1 MKQSLSKQ
9 NQTKIMAAAAALK
22 KMTLEV
28 EKVTKGLENA
38 NRKGKK
44 KKAGDEDLD
53 ATAITNLV
61 FNLKNALEQLIA
73 FVGKEDNFCPK
84 IKEQEKRSRHL
95 EDQTDDLHQKS
106 LIGSFVITSKAN
118 DDLESLIT
126 PEKELKEPLVSH
138 VKTLCLTKLNVTLPE
153 EEIQSCHY
161 LPDGSI
167 KLSLANLSLNYA
179 FNKMVTEIKNP
190 GEERKKT
197 NLYFNFML
205 TRRRNGLLY
214 EVRKLKRAGD
224 IHKFWTDYNGAITVK
239 KDATSPKLKLT
250 AITTKRD
257 EFIRTYTAKEVKEE
271 FAKK

>member
-1 MKQSLSKQ
+1 MKQSFSKQ
-9 NQTKIMAAAAALK
+9 YQTKIMAAAALK

-84 IKEQEKRSRHL
+84 IKEQEKRTRHL

-138 VKTLCLTKLNVTLPE
+138 VQTLCLTKLNVTLPR

-167 KLSLANLSLNYA
+167 KLSLANLSLDSA
-179 FNKMVTEIKNP
+179 FDKMVTEIKNP

-250 AITTKRD
+250 AITNKRD
-257 EFIRTYTAKEVKEE
+257 ETLRTYTAKEVKEE

>member
-1 MKQSLSKQ
+1 M
-9 NQTKIMAAAAALK
+9 
-22 KMTLEV
+22 

-44 KKAGDEDLD
+44 DKAGDEDLD
-53 ATAITNLV
+53 NKALTSLV
-61 FNLKNALEQLIA
+61 HNLKNALEQLVA

-84 IKEQEKRSRHL
+84 IKEQEKRTRHL

-106 LIGSFVITSKAN
+106 LIGSFIITSKAN

-138 VKTLCLTKLNVTLPE
+138 VQTLCLTKLNVTLPE

-167 KLSLANLSLNYA
+167 KLKMANLSLNSA

-190 GEERKKT
+190 GAERKKI
-197 NLYFNFML
+197 NMYFNFML

-214 EVRKLKRAGD
+214 EVRKLKRSGD
-224 IHKFWTDYNGAITVK
+224 IHKFWTDYDGTITVK
-239 KDATSPKLKLT
+239 KDASATSPKLKLT

>member
-1 MKQSLSKQ
+1 MKQSSQQAIPDK
-9 NQTKIMAAAAALK
+9 TMAAAAALK
-22 KMTLEV
+22 KITSEV

-44 KKAGDEDLD
+44 NKAGDEDLD
-53 ATAITNLV
+53 NKTITSLV
-61 FNLKNALEQLIA
+61 FNLKNALEQLVA

-84 IKEQEKRSRHL
+84 IKEQEKRTRHL
-95 EDQTDDLHQKS
+95 EDQTDDIQQKS
-106 LIGSFVITSKAN
+106 LTGSFVITSKAN
-118 DDLESLIT
+118 DELESLIT

-138 VKTLCLTKLNVTLPE
+138 VQTLCLTKLNVTLPE
-153 EEIQSCHY
+153 EEIQSCYY

-167 KLSLANLSLNYA
+167 KLSLANRSLNSA

-190 GEERKKT
+190 GAERKKI
-197 NLYFNFML
+197 NLFFNFML

-214 EVRKLKRAGD
+214 EVRKLKRSGD
-224 IHKFWTDYNGAITVK
+224 IFKFWTDYDGTITVK

-250 AITTKRD
+250 AIGNKRD
-257 EFIRTYTAKEVKEE
+257 DFMRTYTCKEVKEE

>member
-1 MKQSLSKQ
+1 MKQSFSKQ
-9 NQTKIMAAAAALK
+9 YQTKIMAAAALK

-84 IKEQEKRSRHL
+84 IKEQEKRTRHL

-106 LIGSFVITSKAN
+106 LIGSFVITSKSN
-118 DDLESLIT
+118 DDVESLIT

-138 VKTLCLTKLNVTLPE
+138 VQTLCLTKLNVTLPE
-153 EEIQSCHY
+153 EEIRSCHY

-167 KLSLANLSLNYA
+167 KLSLANLSLNSA
-179 FNKMVTEIKNP
+179 FSKMITEIKNP
-190 GEERKKT
+190 GTERKKT

-214 EVRKLKRAGD
+214 EVRKLKRSGD
-224 IHKFWTDYNGAITVK
+224 IFKFWTDYDGTITVK
-239 KDATSPKLKLT
+239 KDALSPKLRLT
-250 AITTKRD
+250 AITSKRD
-257 EFIRTYTAKEVKEE
+257 EFMRTYTSKEVKEE
-271 FAKK
+271 FEKK

>member
-1 MKQSLSKQ
+1 
-9 NQTKIMAAAAALK
+9 MAAAAIK
-22 KMTLEV
+22 KITSEV

-44 KKAGDEDLD
+44 DKAGDQDLD
-53 ATAITNLV
+53 TKAITNLV
-61 FNLKNALEQLIA
+61 FCLKNAMEQLVA

-84 IKEQEKRSRHL
+84 IKEQEKKTRHV
-95 EDQTDDLHQKS
+95 EDLTDDLHQKS

-118 DDLESLIT
+118 DELESLIT

-138 VKTLCLTKLNVTLPE
+138 VQTLCLTKLNVTLPE

-167 KLSLANLSLNYA
+167 KLTMANRSINSA

-190 GEERKKT
+190 GAERKKT
-197 NLYFNFML
+197 NMYFNFML

-214 EVRKLKRAGD
+214 EVRKLKRSGD
-224 IHKFWTDYNGAITVK
+224 IHKFWTDYDGSITVK

-257 EFIRTYTAKEVKEE
+257 EFMRTYTAKEVKEE